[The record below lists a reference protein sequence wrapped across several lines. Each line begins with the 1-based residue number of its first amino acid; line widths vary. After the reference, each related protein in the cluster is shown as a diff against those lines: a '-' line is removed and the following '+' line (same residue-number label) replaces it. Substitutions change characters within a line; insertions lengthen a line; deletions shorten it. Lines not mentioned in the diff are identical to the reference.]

1 MWVMGWRKKT
11 EMATQKLYDWQA
23 LSGKGELYRGEFI
36 ATHRQQVYDHL
47 LELGY
52 QPLSLKVRQYLT
64 RYAWRSTQLTPVIH
78 QLGSLLQAGLPLL
91 ESLNLMARQ
100 HDKPAWRCV
109 LHTVG
114 RRVAQGMTLAE
125 TLRHYPH
132 IFPPMYCSLIAA
144 GELTGKL
151 GHCCQQLAAY
161 QEARQQLAYKV
172 AKALRYPLFV
182 SAAVLVVSALMITLV
197 LPEFGRLYASFNAP
211 LPLLTQTLLTFSER
225 CMRDGGAL
233 VTINIVL
240 AAAYGWVRRTYPN
253 WRHIEQRLW
262 LKVPGIATLIRGR
275 CLSQIFHTLA
285 MTHGAGLPLPAG
297 LSAAATLG
305 HPLYQKE
312 LQEIQSLVERG
323 IPLSQAVERSPL
335 FPAPC
340 PQLIRVGEETGTL
353 EHLFAQLAEWHEKK
367 TQQFAE
373 KLPHTLEPLLMG
385 TVGVIV
391 GTLVIAMYLPIF
403 QLGHVL
409 TGA

>member
-1 MWVMGWRKKT
+1 
-11 EMATQKLYDWQA
+11 MAMQKLYDWQA
-23 LSGKGELYRGEFI
+23 LSGNGELCCGELI
-36 ATHRQQVYDHL
+36 ATQRQQVYDHL

-52 QPLSLKVRQYLT
+52 QPLNLKVRQYLT
-64 RYAWRSTQLTPVIH
+64 RYAWRSTQLTAVIH

-109 LHTVG
+109 LHSVG
-114 RRVAQGMTLAE
+114 RQVAQGMTLAE
-125 TLRHYPH
+125 ALRHHPH

-151 GHCCQQLAAY
+151 GDCCQRLAAY
-161 QEARQQLAYKV
+161 QEARHQLAHKV

-182 SAAVLVVSALMITLV
+182 SAAVLMVSTLMITLV

-211 LPLLTQTLLTFSER
+211 LPVLTQTLLTFSEQ
-225 CMRDGGAL
+225 CVLNGAEF
-233 VTINIVL
+233 VASSIVL
-240 AAAYGWVRRTYPN
+240 AAAYGWLRKAYPY
-253 WRHIEQRLW
+253 WRHREQRLW
-262 LKVPGIATLIRGR
+262 LRAPGLATLIRGR

-305 HPLYQKE
+305 HPLYQLALK
-312 LQEIQSLVERG
+312 EIQSLIERG

-340 PQLIRVGEETGTL
+340 PQLIRVGEETGAL
-353 EHLFAQLAEWHEKK
+353 AQLFTQLADWHEKS